1 MIKSIISDL
10 GKVIIAFD
18 NFIFYHKISEYS
30 PLSKEEIFN
39 QIIKN
44 LELSRDFD
52 RGRVTPE
59 AFYSRAKEILQV
71 EVDRATFFSIYNDI
85 FAFDPS
91 VLEVYKS
98 LRMKYR
104 LVLCSNTD
112 VERFGFIKARFPE
125 ILIFDS
131 YVLSYEVGHMKPD
144 PQIYLSAINEAKAE
158 AEECLFIDDREENI
172 VAARQ
177 LGIQTILFSPET
189 DLKMELKKRGV
200 GS

>member
-18 NFIFYHKISEYS
+18 NSIFYHKISEYS

-44 LELSRDFD
+44 LDLSRNFD
-52 RGRVTPE
+52 RGKVTPE
-59 AFYSRAKEILQV
+59 EFYSRAKEILKTDL
-71 EVDRATFFSIYNDI
+71 DRATFFSIYNDI
-85 FAFDPS
+85 FALDPS
-91 VLEVYKS
+91 VLEVLKS
-98 LRMKYR
+98 LRTKYR
-104 LVLCSNTD
+104 LILCSNTD
-112 VERFGFIKARFPE
+112 VERFGFIKSKFPE
-125 ILIFDS
+125 ILIFES

-144 PQIYLSAINEAKAE
+144 PQIYTFALREAKAK

-177 LGIQTILFSPET
+177 LGIQTILFGPET
-189 DLKMELKKRGV
+189 DLEMELKEKEV
-200 GS
+200 SP